1 MNMKKTYIILLL
13 AAAAAL
19 TTVSCEK
26 WLDVN
31 PADEVTEEDL
41 FKVGTG
47 YRNALNGIYKT
58 LGSSSLY
65 GRELTWGM
73 ADVMGQ
79 CYDSYYFPNKHV
91 YTDFAAFTY
100 TSDKAK
106 SVISSL
112 WSEAYNA
119 IANCN
124 NIIGRIEAESDAK
137 FLGGKM
143 EKELI
148 LGEALALRGFIH
160 FVMLSYFA
168 PAPCKGD
175 TENWIPYYEEFPS
188 TGAPYLTVDDT
199 IERIVRDLNRGYEL
213 VYPFDT
219 YVSDDGRENHTVWL
233 TRTHRF
239 YANSGTGSAATDIF
253 YAFRGYRM
261 NILSIGA
268 LLARVH
274 SYAGQTGPA
283 AVAARQVIEFKSTY
297 SGSYNAFEFASA
309 GEAAGD
315 YKMCSDLILALSD
328 INLIKN
334 YQLFTTGNGAV
345 EFSMPYT
352 YRYLYDSES
361 DYRKTTLLNT
371 SGYSYRPRRYTTP
384 SAAGSS
390 ETYDILPVIRLSELY
405 YILAEDYAA
414 RNDWPNATAMLETVR
429 RGRNCGANMLDGK
442 ITDRESFLTQLLD
455 EVRREYT
462 EEGLTFLFYKKHDVK
477 FSRSMKDENF
487 YFPLPENETV
497 N

>member
-1 MNMKKTYIILLL
+1 MKQIYILLL
-13 AAAAAL
+13 AVAAAVA
-19 TTVSCEK
+19 TTSCEK

-58 LGSSSLY
+58 LGSSALY

-79 CYDSYYFPNKHV
+79 CYDSYDFPNKHV
-91 YTDFAAFTY
+91 YTEFVSFAY

-106 SVISSL
+106 AIISGL
-112 WSEAYNA
+112 WSQAYNA

-124 NIIGRIEAESDAK
+124 NIIGSIEAEPDAK
-137 FLGGKM
+137 FLGGKL
-143 EKELI
+143 EKDLI

-160 FVMLSYFA
+160 FVVLSYFA
-168 PAPCKGD
+168 PAPCKES

-188 TGAPYLTVDDT
+188 TGAPYLTIDET
-199 IERIVRDLNRGYEL
+199 IERIVRDLKRGCAL
-213 VYPFDT
+213 VEPFDT
-219 YVSDDGRENHTVWL
+219 YVSEDGRENHTLWL
-233 TRTHRF
+233 TKTHRF
-239 YANSGTGSAATDIF
+239 YANTGLGSAATELF

-268 LLARVH
+268 LLARVY
-274 SYAGQTGPA
+274 SYAGQTELA
-283 AVAARQVIEFKSTY
+283 AAEARRVIDFKSTY
-297 SGSYNAFEFASA
+297 SGAYDVFEFTSP
-309 GEAAGD
+309 GKVAGD
-315 YKMCSDLILALSD
+315 YKMCDDLIFALSD

-334 YQLFTTGNGAV
+334 YELFTTGDGAV
-345 EFSMPYT
+345 QFSMDYN
-352 YRYLYDSES
+352 YRYLFDSDS
-361 DYRKTTLLNT
+361 DYRKTTLLNI
-371 SGYSYRPRRYTTP
+371 SGYSYKPRRYTTP

-414 RNDWPNATAMLETVR
+414 QGDWANATAMLETVR
-429 RGRNCGANMLDGK
+429 KGRNCGANMLSGAIK
-442 ITDRESFLTQLLD
+442 NESTFTTELLD

-462 EEGLTFLFYKKHDVK
+462 EEGLTFFFYKKHDVK
-477 FSRSMKDENF
+477 FSRSMKDQAF
-487 YFPLPENETV
+487 YFPLPDNETV

>member
-1 MNMKKTYIILLL
+1 MKKIYILLL

-19 TTVSCEK
+19 ATVSCEK

-58 LGSSSLY
+58 LSSSSLY

-79 CYDSYYFPNKHV
+79 CYDSYYFPNQHV
-91 YTDFAAFTY
+91 YTEFAAFAY

-106 SVISSL
+106 GVISSL

-119 IANCN
+119 VANCN
-124 NIIGRIEAESDAK
+124 NIIGRIEQEPDAK
-137 FLGGKM
+137 FKGGKL
-143 EKELI
+143 EKDLI

-160 FVMLSYFA
+160 FIALSYFA

-175 TENWIPYYEEFPS
+175 TQNWIPYYEEFPS
-188 TGAPYLTVDDT
+188 TGAPYLTVDAT
-199 IERIVRDLNRGYEL
+199 IERIIRDLKRGYEL
-213 VYPFDT
+213 VEPFDT

-233 TRTHRF
+233 TKPYRF
-239 YANSGTGSAATDIF
+239 YAKSSAGGSAIDDIF

-268 LLARVH
+268 LLARVY
-274 SYAGQTGPA
+274 SYTGQLDLA
-283 AVAARQVIEFKSTY
+283 AIEANKVIDFKSSY
-297 SGSYNAFEFASA
+297 SGANYVFQFTSA
-309 GEAAGD
+309 GEASGD
-315 YKMCSDLILALSD
+315 YKMCNDLIMALSD

-334 YQLFTTGNGAV
+334 YQLFTTGDGAV
-345 EFSMPYT
+345 DFNMPYT

-371 SGYSYRPRRYTTP
+371 SGYSYKPRRYTTP

-405 YILAEDYAA
+405 YILAEKYAA
-414 RNDWPNATAMLETVR
+414 ENDWPNATAMLETVR
-429 RGRNCGANMLDGK
+429 KGRGCGANMLAGK
-442 ITDRESFLTQLLD
+442 ITDRDSFLTQLLD

-462 EEGLTFLFYKKHDVK
+462 EEGLTFFFYKKHDVK
-477 FSRSMKDENF
+477 FSRSMKDEGF

>member
-1 MNMKKTYIILLL
+1 MKKIYILLL

-19 TTVSCEK
+19 ATVSCEK

-58 LGSSSLY
+58 LSSSSLY

-91 YTDFAAFTY
+91 YTEFAAFAY

-106 SVISSL
+106 GIISSL

-119 IANCN
+119 VANCN
-124 NIIGRIEAESDAK
+124 NIIGRIEQEPDAK
-137 FLGGKM
+137 FKGGKL
-143 EKELI
+143 EKDLI

-160 FVMLSYFA
+160 FVALSYFA

-175 TENWIPYYEEFPS
+175 TQNWIPYYEEFPS
-188 TGAPYLTVDDT
+188 TGAPYLTVDAT
-199 IERIVRDLNRGYEL
+199 IERIVRDLKRGYEL
-213 VYPFDT
+213 VEPFDT

-233 TRTHRF
+233 TKAYRF
-239 YANSGTGSAATDIF
+239 YAKSGTGSAIDDIF

-268 LLARVH
+268 LLSRVY
-274 SYAGQTGPA
+274 SYAGQLDLA
-283 AVAARQVIEFKSTY
+283 AIEANKVIEFKSSY
-297 SGSYNAFEFASA
+297 SGADYVFQFTSA
-309 GEAAGD
+309 GEASGD
-315 YKMCSDLILALSD
+315 YKMCSDLIMALSD

-361 DYRKTTLLNT
+361 DYRKTTLLNI
-371 SGYSYRPRRYTTP
+371 SGYSYKPRRYTTP
-384 SAAGSS
+384 SASGSS

-405 YILAEDYAA
+405 YILAEKYAA
-414 RNDWPNATAMLETVR
+414 ENDWPNATAMLETVR
-429 RGRNCGANMLDGK
+429 KGRNCGANMLAGK
-442 ITDRESFLTQLLD
+442 ITDRDSFLTQLLD

-462 EEGLTFLFYKKHDVK
+462 EEGLTFFFYKKHDVK
-477 FSRSMKDENF
+477 FSRSMKDEGF